1 MKVSRRGKNG
11 IFEAYYRYQG
21 KRIRFST
28 GTTNETEAMRL
39 AKKDFEDRVR
49 GNLPRR
55 EEKHVTFKE
64 LCDLL
69 VLNYEKHR
77 RRSLGTLK
85 SQIKNLTRHFGLD
98 LPADITSDRVDHYIV
113 SRRAEGAADQ
123 TINNELA
130 ALSAMYRC
138 ARDRT
143 PPLMTYKPRIEK
155 IKGIKNVRQGFFEHD
170 AFLSVLGKLP
180 ERYQP
185 FAHFLYLTGTRKREA
200 ANIERRQVDWNG
212 RVIKLEQTQTK
223 NGRAAHAAD
232 RGSDRGGGQ
241 DRMAARRFAHTEIVP
256 RRRASDKFRRRVAV
270 HEGVGRRVHRG
281 GAAGPAGHDL
291 RRTAIRNLLRGG
303 NDPITVMNISGHRGM
318 SVLER
323 YDMRG
328 EADLI
333 AAPKSCR
340 PISIRR
346 AVNRKRRRSRRLG
359 GADNPAGNSNHQRQS
374 ISSNYS
380 ESREERR
387 RRAAPV

>member
-1 MKVSRRGKNG
+1 VKLNRRGKNG
-11 IFEAYYRYQG
+11 IFEAYYRHEG

-28 GTTNETEAMRL
+28 GTANEVEAMRI

-55 EEKHVTFKE
+55 EEKLVTFKQ
-64 LCDLL
+64 LSDLL

-77 RRSLGTLK
+77 RRSLSTLK

-98 LPADITSDRVDHYIV
+98 LPADITSARVDQYVV

-130 ALSAMYRC
+130 ALSAMFRC

-155 IKGIKNVRQGFFEHD
+155 IKGIQNVRQGFFEHAD
-170 AFLSVLGKLP
+170 FLRVMDKLP
-180 ERYQP
+180 ERYRP
-185 FAHFLYLTGTRKREA
+185 FVHFLYLTGTRKREA

-223 NGRAAHAAD
+223 NGR
-232 RGSDRGGGQ
+232 
-241 DRMAARRFAHTEIVP
+241 P
-256 RRRASDKFRRRVAV
+256 RSLPIAGPIEAV
-270 HEGVGRRVHRG
+270 VKTAWQRIDLRTPRLFHDEGHQINFG
-281 GAAGPAGHDL
+281 GASPFTKAWTDACVAAELPGRLVHDL

-333 AAPKSCR
+333 AAAEKLATYLDSQIGKPKA
-340 PISIRR
+340 PK
-346 AVNRKRRRSRRLG
+346 VTKLRRRG
-359 GADNPAGNSNHQRQS
+359 
-374 ISSNYS
+374 
-380 ESREERR
+380 
-387 RRAAPV
+387 